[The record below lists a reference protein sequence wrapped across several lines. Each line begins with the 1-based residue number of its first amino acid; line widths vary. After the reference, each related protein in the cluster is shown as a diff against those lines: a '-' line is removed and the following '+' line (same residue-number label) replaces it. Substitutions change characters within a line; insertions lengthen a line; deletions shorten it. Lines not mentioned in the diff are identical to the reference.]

1 MRLCILF
8 SEKLT
13 KNVFHNK
20 GKFSALR
27 EVFHD
32 HGSFFLDQE
41 ICLQEKVSTSK
52 DFKCT
57 QYFKSQAKI
66 YFLFNLW

>member
-41 ICLQEKVSTSK
+41 ICLQEKFSTSK
-52 DFKCT
+52 DFKSI

-66 YFLFNLW
+66 YFLFNFW